1 MVSDL
6 RHCRNGHEVPGTASL
21 CPTCGDGGS
30 LRDAEGSGDKPVR
43 GWVWVV
49 VGLLVTGLGRLMWT
63 GAGPEDGGEALVGG
77 LLWILGIVVAGV
89 GVVAEG
95 VLVGMRRWQHGSGRP
110 VR

>member
-1 MVSDL
+1 MAEGEAGLAHGVEL
-6 RHCRNGHEVPGTASL
+6 RVLPGH
-21 CPTCGDGGS
+21 
-30 LRDAEGSGDKPVR
+30 AEGSGDRPVR

-49 VGLLVTGLGRLMWT
+49 VGLLVTGLGRLMWS
-63 GAGPEDGGEALVGG
+63 GAGPEGDGEALVGG

-95 VLVGMRRWQHGSGRP
+95 VLVGMRRWQHESGRP

>member
-1 MVSDL
+1 M
-6 RHCRNGHEVPGTASL
+6 
-21 CPTCGDGGS
+21 
-30 LRDAEGSGDKPVR
+30 RDAEGSGDKPIR

-49 VGLLVTGLGRLMWT
+49 VGLLVTGLGRLMWF

-77 LLWILGIVVAGV
+77 LLSILGIVVAGV

-95 VLVGMRRWQHGSGRP
+95 VLVGMRRWQYENGRP